1 MTDYF
6 DLVTNAAKQ
15 NAVLLRHID
24 AVKNFTE
31 AFEEFIKKD
40 DELMR
45 EEIECFKAIS
55 ALLKNAIGGRQEN
68 GNRTFP

>member
-1 MTDYF
+1 MPDYF
-6 DLVTNAAKQ
+6 EIVSSVAKQ
-15 NAVLLRHID
+15 TNEAI
-24 AVKNFTE
+24 KNFAE